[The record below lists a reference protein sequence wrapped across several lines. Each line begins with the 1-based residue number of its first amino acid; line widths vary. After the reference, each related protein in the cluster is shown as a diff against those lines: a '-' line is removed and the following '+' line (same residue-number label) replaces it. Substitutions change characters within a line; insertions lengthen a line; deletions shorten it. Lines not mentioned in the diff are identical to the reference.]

1 MYARHMSFK
10 RALPDTIL
18 RLLALESSNR
28 EDLFIFKADKKTHQ
42 GVMPIEDNA
51 ESEEIIPFWSVQ
63 LFLNWG

>member
-28 EDLFIFKADKKTHQ
+28 EDLFIFKADKKSVLVGTL
-42 GVMPIEDNA
+42 IEDNA
-51 ESEEIIPFWSVQ
+51 ESEEIIPF
-63 LFLNWG
+63 

>member
-28 EDLFIFKADKKTHQ
+28 EDLFIFKADKKSVLVGTL
-42 GVMPIEDNA
+42 IEDNA
-51 ESEEIIPFWSVQ
+51 ESEQIIPF
-63 LFLNWG
+63 

>member
-51 ESEEIIPFWSVQ
+51 EKEELSRFEACSY
-63 LFLNWG
+63 F

>member
-28 EDLFIFKADKKTHQ
+28 EDLFIFKADKKSVLVGTL
-42 GVMPIEDNA
+42 IEDNA
-51 ESEEIIPFWSVQ
+51 ESEEIISF
-63 LFLNWG
+63 